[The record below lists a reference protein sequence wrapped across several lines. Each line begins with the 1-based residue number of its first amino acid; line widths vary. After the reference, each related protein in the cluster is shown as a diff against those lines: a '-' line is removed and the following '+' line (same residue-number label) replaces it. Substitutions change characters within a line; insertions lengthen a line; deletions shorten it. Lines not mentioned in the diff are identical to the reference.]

1 MARWQARLDRKE
13 VLLGRIVDIG
23 AELFAMSAVCTRA
36 DAMRRQDPATG
47 ADAVRLADAFCEQSR
62 QRVAETFRRLGDS
75 TERTDTRL
83 ARAVLDG
90 RLRWLEDGVI
100 DQSEGTGPWIASNK
114 P

>member
-1 MARWQARLDRKE
+1 

-36 DAMRRQDPATG
+36 AAMRREDPAKG

-62 QRVAETFRRLGDS
+62 LRVAELFRRLGDS
-75 TERTDTRL
+75 TDRTDNLL

-100 DQSEGTGPWIASNK
+100 DQSEGTGPWIASDT